1 MSTQP
6 LSIENMIAR
15 YPGTTRQTWAQARFN
30 GTGPAY
36 FKVGRKVYYR
46 PDDVIAWEES
56 QLRTRTDDEVMV
68 A

>member
-6 LSIENMIAR
+6 LTIENMIAR